1 MGEKRRTYPEELK
14 RNALELLK
22 ASGKSAA
29 AVARDLGI
37 EPGLLNRWRREQ
49 AAEGNGTRAFTGQG
63 VPRDEEMARLRREVD
78 DLREANE
85 ILKKAVAIFS
95 VKENRR

>member
-1 MGEKRRTYPEELK
+1 MGEHRRTFPEELK
-14 RNALELLK
+14 RNALELLRT
-22 ASGKSAA
+22 SGKTAA

-37 EPGLLNRWRREQ
+37 DSGVLSRWRREE
-49 AAEGNGTRAFTGQG
+49 AKEGNGKKAFTGQG
-63 VPRDEEMARLRREVD
+63 VPRDEEVARLKREIN

>member
-1 MGEKRRTYPEELK
+1 MGEHRRTFPEELK
-14 RNALELLK
+14 RNALELLRT
-22 ASGKSAA
+22 SGKTAA

-37 EPGLLNRWRREQ
+37 DSGVLSRWRREE
-49 AAEGNGTRAFTGQG
+49 AKEGNGKKAFTGQG
-63 VPRDEEMARLRREVD
+63 MPRDEEVARLKRENN

-95 VKENRR
+95 VKGNRR

>member
-14 RNALELLK
+14 RNALELLR
-22 ASGKSAA
+22 ATGKSAT
-29 AVARDLGI
+29 AVAHDLGI
-37 EPGLLNRWRREQ
+37 DSGLLNRWRREESR
-49 AAEGNGTRAFTGQG
+49 EGNGKKAFTGQG
-63 VPRDEEMARLRREVD
+63 VPRDEELARLRREVA
-78 DLREANE
+78 DLREAND

>member
-14 RNALELLK
+14 RSALELLRT
-22 ASGKSAA
+22 SGKSAA

-37 EPGLLNRWRREQ
+37 DSGLLNRWRREE
-49 AAEGNGTRAFTGQG
+49 AAEGNGTKAFTGQG
-63 VPRDEEMARLRREVD
+63 VPRDEEMARLRREVE